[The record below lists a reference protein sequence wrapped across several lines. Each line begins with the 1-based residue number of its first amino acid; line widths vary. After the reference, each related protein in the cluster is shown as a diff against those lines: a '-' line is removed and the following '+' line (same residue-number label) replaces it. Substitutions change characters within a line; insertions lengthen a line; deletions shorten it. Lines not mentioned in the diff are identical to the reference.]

1 MLLNYLLLLCC
12 VSLGG
17 TLLWGLYKLLKT
29 SLTGCSY
36 GFWYTALRCLL
47 VFFLLPVFS
56 LAAFLLKEG
65 IGEVLKQPIES
76 PDIDYILF
84 GQLGWNGLNT
94 RYSHTAFAVI
104 YHALFI
110 IWLCGFLFQL
120 IRSLWAC
127 RLLHRLF
134 LLDAIPCYEKSALIN
149 FSEICTQLRIHQ
161 PVSLYCS
168 EALETPILNCFW
180 KPRLYLRP
188 IDLQNP
194 SQLRLIFLHELTHLK
209 RRDLWFKAFASMISL
224 IHWFNPFLQSMI
236 RHFYDTCEL
245 SCDEKTLQYLN
256 HSERLQY
263 IQLIGLTQSS
273 FLSGF
278 HTVALRDSN
287 QHIILRRIQA
297 MANQKS
303 IRKTHIILASVVLSL
318 AAPLSTAAAAA
329 VTAHSGVFLEIML
342 DQINTTEASMNPEYI
357 SGTEEIEHFS
367 IEHGGKL
374 HLIQPRGSATV
385 NINLSKSGAS
395 TDFGSYDLKEND
407 LVDVS
412 LIAANDSDR
421 FKVSLVDSS
430 GSAVSVSSAGNRLM
444 HSFKV
449 AHDGIY
455 FVRITSTTKKSIN
468 ITGVINV

>member
-1 MLLNYLLLLCC
+1 
-12 VSLGG
+12 
-17 TLLWGLYKLLKT
+17 
-29 SLTGCSY
+29 
-36 GFWYTALRCLL
+36 
-47 VFFLLPVFS
+47 
-56 LAAFLLKEG
+56 
-65 IGEVLKQPIES
+65 
-76 PDIDYILF
+76 
-84 GQLGWNGLNT
+84 
-94 RYSHTAFAVI
+94 
-104 YHALFI
+104 
-110 IWLCGFLFQL
+110 
-120 IRSLWAC
+120 
-127 RLLHRLF
+127 
-134 LLDAIPCYEKSALIN
+134 
-149 FSEICTQLRIHQ
+149 
-161 PVSLYCS
+161 
-168 EALETPILNCFW
+168 
-180 KPRLYLRP
+180 
-188 IDLQNP
+188 
-194 SQLRLIFLHELTHLK
+194 
-209 RRDLWFKAFASMISL
+209 
-224 IHWFNPFLQSMI
+224 
-236 RHFYDTCEL
+236 
-245 SCDEKTLQYLN
+245 
-256 HSERLQY
+256 
-263 IQLIGLTQSS
+263 
-273 FLSGF
+273 
-278 HTVALRDSN
+278 
-287 QHIILRRIQA
+287 